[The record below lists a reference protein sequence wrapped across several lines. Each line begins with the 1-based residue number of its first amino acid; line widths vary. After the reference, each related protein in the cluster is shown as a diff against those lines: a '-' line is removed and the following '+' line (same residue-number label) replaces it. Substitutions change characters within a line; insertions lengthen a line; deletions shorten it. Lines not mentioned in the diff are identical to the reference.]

1 MGSAL
6 YTGRRNDIAYHHT
19 DFAVARHPLIYR
31 GIGHSHIMV
40 VCGMV
45 YRPDAAVSLSDDR
58 TGIVRCIAWHQS
70 VDDAVSDGCRRRNRG
85 VFVENVSLASITWIG
100 ALGVMIAIVV
110 SLMTFSSHLKEKAS
124 HLEEINQ

>member
-1 MGSAL
+1 MGSVP
-6 YTGRRNDIAYHHT
+6 YTGWRDDITYHYT
-19 DFAVARHPLIYR
+19 DFAVIRHPLIYR
-31 GIGHSHIMV
+31 SVGDSHIMV
-40 VCGMV
+40 VGGMV
-45 YRPDAAVSLSDDR
+45 YRPDTAISLSDYR

-70 VDDAVSDGCRRRNRG
+70 VDDAIRYGCRCRNRG

-110 SLMTFSSHLKEKAS
+110 SLMIFSSHPKEKAS